1 MPACTDQRLASAG
14 EHRPTRQ
21 APRGHERA
29 PRALILGERPLP
41 ARAVGCPRPRHRCRR
56 SVAPRCVEGKK
67 AKSADGRPPSRA
79 PFFVVFVLLFCVTSL
94 HIKRIPLCFYLRFS
108 WLAQVFV
115 VTYAYSNNICNL
127 LFSMLIVFARVY
139 LFPMRPMST
148 RPPRP
153 PEYEEVRRPLRCR
166 SLPWPVSSAAGIH
179 SLLLSEMKGLW
190 FYLVKFK
197 ERCFIRFP
205 INRALI
211 VVR

>member
-1 MPACTDQRLASAG
+1 MS
-14 EHRPTRQ
+14 
-21 APRGHERA
+21 
-29 PRALILGERPLP
+29 
-41 ARAVGCPRPRHRCRR
+41 
-56 SVAPRCVEGKK
+56 
-67 AKSADGRPPSRA
+67 GRPPPALLGARA
-79 PFFVVFVLLFCVTSL
+79 PATVAAGALHPDAWRAKRQRARTAGRHHAPLFVVVFVVLVLLFCVTSL
-94 HIKRIPLCFYLRFS
+94 HIKGFSLCFYLRFS

-115 VTYAYSNNICNL
+115 VTYAYSINIFNL
-127 LFSMLIVFARVY
+127 LFSMLIVFAQVY

-179 SLLLSEMKGLW
+179 SLLLSEMEGLW